1 MSLHSPR
8 GPLLD
13 SLKEFLRK
21 MEADPNPETSNLAD
35 LKRIL
40 RERIARIESAP
51 PGITQDRS

>member
-13 SLKEFLRK
+13 SLREFLRK
-21 MEADPNPETSNLAD
+21 MEADPGTETPNVAE

-40 RERIARIESAP
+40 LHRISEIEAAQNISHE
-51 PGITQDRS
+51 DHV